1 MLSLILSLSIF
12 IRHGGRDKMSQSKR
26 VGLYMRVS
34 TRDQSCEMQLND
46 LERYSKER
54 RFKVFRVYK
63 DNGVSGTKE
72 SRPALSELMNDA
84 KKRKFDVVLVWR
96 FDRFARS
103 TKHLISALYEFRNL
117 GIDFISYQENIDTS
131 SPLGEAVFTII
142 SAMAKLERD
151 IIAERVKGGLRR
163 AQANGKRLGRPKSDV
178 NTDKIVEY
186 RRQKKSIRQ
195 IARELNLTNNLV
207 FRTLQK
213 VQ

>member
-1 MLSLILSLSIF
+1 ME
-12 IRHGGRDKMSQSKR
+12 QSKR

-34 TRDQSCEMQLND
+34 TKDQSCDMQLSD

-54 RFKVFRVYK
+54 GFKVFKVYR

-103 TKHLISALYEFRNL
+103 TKHLVNALYEFRNL

-131 SPLGEAVFTII
+131 SPLGQAIFTII
-142 SAMAKLERD
+142 SAMATLERD
-151 IIAERVKGGLRR
+151 IIAERVRGGLRK
-163 AQANGKRLGRPKSDV
+163 AKANGVKLGRPESVID
-178 NTDKIVEY
+178 TDKVVGYKE
-186 RRQKKSIRQ
+186 QGKSIRE
-195 IARELNLTNNLV
+195 IAKKMKLSRGKVE
-207 FRTLQK
+207 RTLK
-213 VQ
+213 LGVSKTLETCMA

>member
-131 SPLGEAVFTII
+131 SPLGEAIFTII

-207 FRTLQK
+207 FRTLRK

>member
-1 MLSLILSLSIF
+1 MKK
-12 IRHGGRDKMSQSKR
+12 DKK

-34 TRDQSCEMQLND
+34 TRDQSCEMQLSD

-54 RFKVFRVYK
+54 GFKIFKVYK

-72 SRPALSELMNDA
+72 LRPALSELMNDA
-84 KKRKFDVVLVWR
+84 NKRKFDVVLVWR
-96 FDRFARS
+96 FERFARS

-131 SPLGEAVFTII
+131 SPLGEAIFTII

-163 AQANGKRLGRPKSDV
+163 AQANGKRLGRPKSEVD
-178 NTDKIVEY
+178 TGKIVEY
-186 RRQKKSIRQ
+186 RKQKKSIRQ
-195 IARELNLTNNLV
+195 IASEMNLSNNLV

-213 VQ
+213 TQ